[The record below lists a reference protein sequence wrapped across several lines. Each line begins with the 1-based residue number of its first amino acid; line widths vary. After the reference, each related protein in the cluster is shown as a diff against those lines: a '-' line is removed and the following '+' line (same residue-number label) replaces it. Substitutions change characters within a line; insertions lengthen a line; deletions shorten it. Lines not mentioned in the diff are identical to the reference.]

1 MSARLIGSRGSDLAL
16 WQSRTVLAAL
26 NAKAPPLAWHSDI
39 TVITTRGDVDQ
50 SPYLAGSVE
59 KEIDGVMKVHEFI
72 RADTLPDRDEM
83 ATVSLAKGRQLVDEQ
98 GDRLFR

>member
-1 MSARLIGSRGSDLAL
+1 MSFLKRLFGGGLAGEAVEAPVATETYKGYTI
-16 WQSRTVLAAL
+16 R
-26 NAKAPPLAWHSDI
+26 AKAMRNGSSW
-39 TVITTRGDVDQ
+39 Q
-50 SPYLAGSVE
+50 LAGSVE
-59 KEIDGVMKVHEFI
+59 KEIDGEMKVHEFI